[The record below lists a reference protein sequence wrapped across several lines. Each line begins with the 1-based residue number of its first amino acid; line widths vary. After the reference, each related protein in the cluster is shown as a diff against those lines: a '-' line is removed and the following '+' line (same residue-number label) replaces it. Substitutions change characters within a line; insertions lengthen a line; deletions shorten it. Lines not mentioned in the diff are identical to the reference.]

1 MADTV
6 SPATTD
12 FLSFLDSVPED
23 QRAPLV
29 KQYLKDASER
39 QRRNDEEH
47 VARCVAELSVK
58 LGADGV
64 ATEESNRQRLA
75 DLEQRRVD
83 LVQRKAEVER
93 MRANNDRM
101 LAEFRRAAN
110 ERIVTRSWCDTL
122 VNIMTGERRR

>member
-23 QRAPLV
+23 HRAPLV
-29 KQYLKDASER
+29 EQYLKDASER
-39 QRRNDEEH
+39 QRRIDEEH
-47 VARCVAELSVK
+47 AARRAAEWSVK
-58 LGADGV
+58 LYADGV
-64 ATEESNRQRLA
+64 AIEEGTRQRLA
-75 DLEQRRVD
+75 DLEQWR
-83 LVQRKAEVER
+83 AEVER

-122 VNIMTGERRR
+122 VNIITGERRR